1 MAHFSFRAQALFGIG
16 KGLCAASLAPT
27 PMPWTAPPPLP
38 PASSSTSTA
47 CAPRASPSGASSG
60 GGGAVDLS
68 FVDSLALAM
77 FLVTLAGIFT
87 VVAFAIS
94 NSMATAPVSV
104 VCGLAVII
112 VAAMCGLSGHPASAW
127 GPDAVLAAGL
137 VAISLF
143 VMGRRAA

>member
-1 MAHFSFRAQALFGIG
+1 MDSTRNEQLRAAIASIPRIAERPAQWVAAAPSRVLHGGIG
-16 KGLCAASLAPT
+16 AAWLGFLWTLGIFT
-27 PMPWTAPPPLP
+27 P
-38 PASSSTSTA
+38 
-47 CAPRASPSGASSG
+47 SG

-112 VAAMCGLSGHPASAW
+112 VAAMCGFSGHPASAW

-137 VAISLF
+137 VAVSLF